1 MKFTAI
7 IQGRMGSKR
16 FPGKVMMNV
25 DGKYPI
31 IHYVI
36 SQLKY
41 CKNLDNIIF
50 ATTTLPE
57 DDKIEEFLIKMN
69 IPCFRGSSEDV
80 LDRYYKCA
88 KKFSISHIV
97 RITSD
102 DPLIDPNIV
111 DDVIDVYKSNSYDY
125 VTNAYPRSFPY
136 GTETEIFSY
145 KALELAWKESKLPED
160 REHVTRFFYHNKDR
174 FKVFSVLYKEN
185 ISHLSWTVDEK
196 KDLEFVRY
204 IVSKI
209 KKRPILMEDILKAIH
224 STTS

>member
-7 IQGRMGSKR
+7 IQGRMGSER
-16 FPGKVMMNV
+16 FPGKVLMNV
-25 DGKYPI
+25 DDKYPI

-136 GTETEIFSY
+136 GTETEIFSF
-145 KALELAWKESKLPED
+145 KALELAWKESELPED
-160 REHVTRFFYHNKDR
+160 REHVTLFFNHNQDR
-174 FKVFSVLYKEN
+174 FKVFSVRYKEN

-204 IVSKI
+204 LVSKI
-209 KKRPILMEDILKAIH
+209 KKRPILMEDILKVINP
-224 STTS
+224 TTS